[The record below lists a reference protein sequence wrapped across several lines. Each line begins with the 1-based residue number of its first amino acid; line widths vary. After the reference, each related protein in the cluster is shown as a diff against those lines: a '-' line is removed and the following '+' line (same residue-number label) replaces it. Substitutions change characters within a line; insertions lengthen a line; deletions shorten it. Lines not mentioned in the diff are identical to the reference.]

1 LKRATIIITF
11 LILASSLVPAQGN
24 TYVNAGIGIP
34 FKPDDFS
41 KLWKTGFGVGGG
53 LDIPIVDWIDFTA
66 GIDYN
71 SFSLNEKKF
80 IESQGWSSAE
90 VEVAGGTVSVLTVMA
105 GAKVKLISIPK
116 KFSAYVSGTVGYL
129 NFSTEDLGVRGSSV
143 AGTLASNEESAFSA
157 AAGGGV
163 EMPFTKDLTL
173 YLEGRYVLGTVEDR
187 TFYLPIRLGLK
198 VSF

>member
-1 LKRATIIITF
+1 MKRATIIITF
-11 LILASSLVPAQGN
+11 LILASSLVLAQGN

-34 FKPDDFS
+34 LKPHDFS
-41 KLWKTGFGVGGG
+41 ELWITGVGVGGG
-53 LDIPIVDWIDFTA
+53 IDIPIVDWIDFTA

-90 VEVAGGTVSVLTVMA
+90 VEVAGGTVSILTVMA

-116 KFSAYVSGTVGYL
+116 KFSAYVSGTVGYF
-129 NFSTEDLGVRGSSV
+129 NFSTEDLSARGGGVS
-143 AGTLASNEESAFSA
+143 GTLASKEESAFSA

-163 EMPFTKDLTL
+163 EMPFTRDLTL
-173 YLEGRYVLGTVEDR
+173 YLEGRYVIGTVKDR
-187 TFYLPIRLGLK
+187 TVCLPVRLGLK
-198 VSF
+198 ISF